1 MSSYDILMIVVIIGS
16 IAFGAWKGMAWQLA
30 SLGSLVLSYFMALQF
45 SDKLAPSISMEA
57 PWNRVAAMLIL
68 YACTAAAVWIAFRFV
83 AKVIDGIKL
92 REFDRQLGALFGGL
106 KGVLLCLVITFFAVS
121 LTETGKSMV
130 QGSQSSFYMA
140 QFLDK
145 AHPLVPKDV
154 HEVLHPYF
162 HKLQDGLGVPGD
174 EGDSHHSQEDGAA
187 NHGVP
192 ILDKLPFTGHRRAK
206 IQKKIQDLMKMVT
219 PRIINQE
226 EEESLLQ

>member
-68 YACTAAAVWIAFRFV
+68 YACTAAAVWIVFRFV

-106 KGVLLCLVITFFAVS
+106 KGARRYRCPCRAT
-121 LTETGKSMV
+121 TGDPC
-130 QGSQSSFYMA
+130 FRA
-140 QFLDK
+140 
-145 AHPLVPKDV
+145 
-154 HEVLHPYF
+154 
-162 HKLQDGLGVPGD
+162 
-174 EGDSHHSQEDGAA
+174 
-187 NHGVP
+187 
-192 ILDKLPFTGHRRAK
+192 RRSIRSASC
-206 IQKKIQDLMKMVT
+206 V
-219 PRIINQE
+219 R
-226 EEESLLQ
+226 